1 VTLPKRQK
9 AKGYQEPDYPFKV
22 VPETY

>member
-9 AKGYQEPDYPFKV
+9 QGKYREPDYPFKF
-22 VPETY
+22 VPEKH